1 MPMPKTAPKEL
12 KEPGPLKRWLL
23 EGHVREPDG
32 KYDSEGTVHHTHPW
46 WKVMCLTGVDYFS
59 TLGYQPGIAALAAGA
74 LSPIATLILVLLTL
88 FGALPMYKVVAE
100 HSPHG
105 DGSIS
110 MLEKLLS
117 FWGGKLFVLALMGF
131 AATGFIITITLSAA
145 DATAHLIENPLF
157 HQYLEG
163 RHVGVTFVLL
173 GALGAV
179 FLKGFKEAVGIAVVL
194 VAVYIT
200 LNLIVVGV
208 SFWHVAQDPTAVG
221 NWKDALYKGH
231 SNPAMMVVA
240 AMLLFP
246 RLALGLSGFET
257 GVVVMPLVKGDPAD
271 DPEKPAVRIRNTKKL
286 LTTSAVIMSV
296 MLISSSL
303 VTTLLIPEAE
313 FREASGSQPAGEAYG
328 RALAYLAHKLLG
340 EGFGTVYDFSTI
352 FILWFAG
359 SSAMA
364 GLLNIVPRYLPRYGM
379 APEWTKAV
387 RPLVLIFSAICFLVT
402 YIFKAGVE
410 NQAGAYATGV
420 LGLMT
425 SATVA
430 VTLAVMRERRKW
442 ATLGFGIVTI
452 IFIYTTFVNI
462 FEQPEGLMIAGVFV
476 LGIVAV
482 SFLSRIWR
490 MLEIRVEAIQLDDA
504 ALAMVSEAAENG
516 KTVRI
521 IPNRPE
527 ERNKGEYRRQA
538 HEARADHQIPEKEQI
553 LFFEVYITD
562 PSDFAGTL
570 RVEGHEVGDYQV
582 LRAFGTAVPNSLAAF
597 LLHVREITGKR
608 PHAYLN
614 WTEGNPVAYLF
625 RYLLLGQ
632 GETAPITREILR
644 RVEPDKA
651 RRPMVHTA

>member
-1 MPMPKTAPKEL
+1 MPKTAQEEL
-12 KEPGPLKRWLL
+12 KVPGPFKRWLL

-32 KYDSEGTVHHTHPW
+32 KYDTEHTVHQTHPW

-59 TLGYQPGIAALAAGA
+59 TLGYQPGIAAIAAQA

-117 FWGGKLFVLALMGF
+117 FWGGKLFVLALIGF

-145 DATAHLIENPLF
+145 DATAHLIENPMF

-163 RHVGVTFVLL
+163 RQVGVTFVLL

-179 FLKGFKEAVGIAVVL
+179 FLKGFKEAVGIAVLL
-194 VAVYIT
+194 VAVYIA
-200 LNLIVVGV
+200 LNLVVVGV
-208 SFWHVAQDPTAVG
+208 GFMEIARDPSHFA
-221 NWKDALYKGH
+221 NWKSALYQRH
-231 SNPAMMVVA
+231 TNPAMLVLFS
-240 AMLLFP
+240 MLLFP

-257 GVVVMPLVKGDPAD
+257 GVVVMPLVKGEPNDN
-271 DPEKPAVRIRNTKKL
+271 PEKPAGRIRNAKKL

-296 MLISSSL
+296 MLISSSF

-313 FREASGSQPAGEAYG
+313 FQEAKGGQPAGEAYG
-328 RALAYLAHKLLG
+328 RALAYLAHKYLG
-340 EGFGTVYDFSTI
+340 EGFGTVYDISTI
-352 FILWFAG
+352 LILWFAG

-387 RPLVLIFSAICFLVT
+387 RPLVLIFSAICFFVT

-410 NQAGAYATGV
+410 NQAAAYATGV

-430 VTLAVMRERRKW
+430 VALAVIRERRRW
-442 ATLGFGIVTI
+442 ASIGFGLVAL
-452 IFIYTTFVNI
+452 IFIYTLGVNVVDR
-462 FEQPEGLMIAGVFV
+462 PEGLVIAMIFV
-476 LGIVAV
+476 LAIVLL
-482 SFLSRIWR
+482 SFMSRIWR
-490 MLEIRVEAIQLDDA
+490 MLEIRVNAIQLDDA
-504 ALAMVSEAAENG
+504 ALQMIAEASEDG

-527 ERNKGEYRRQA
+527 ERDKTEYRRQA

-553 LFFEVYITD
+553 MFFEVYVTD
-562 PSDFAGTL
+562 PSDFAGVL
-570 RVEGHEVGDYQV
+570 RVEGHEVGGYQV
-582 LRAFGTAVPNSLAAF
+582 LRAYGTAVPNSLAAF
-597 LLHVREITGKR
+597 LLHVRQITGKR

>member
-1 MPMPKTAPKEL
+1 MPKTAQDEL
-12 KEPGPLKRWLL
+12 KVPGPFKRWLL

-32 KYDSEGTVHHTHPW
+32 KYDTEHTVHQTHPW

-59 TLGYQPGIAALAAGA
+59 TLGYQPGIAAIAAQA

-117 FWGGKLFVLALMGF
+117 FWGGKLFVLALIGF

-145 DATAHLIENPLF
+145 DATAHLIENPMF

-163 RHVGVTFVLL
+163 RQVGVTFVLL

-179 FLKGFKEAVGIAVVL
+179 FLKGFKEAVGIAVLL
-194 VAVYIT
+194 VAVYIA
-200 LNLIVVGV
+200 LNLVVVGV
-208 SFWHVAQDPTAVG
+208 GFMEIARDPSHFA
-221 NWKDALYKGH
+221 NWKSALYQRH
-231 SNPAMMVVA
+231 TNPAMLVLFS
-240 AMLLFP
+240 MLLFP

-257 GVVVMPLVKGDPAD
+257 GVVVMPLVKGEPNDN
-271 DPEKPAVRIRNTKKL
+271 PEKPAGRIRNAKKL

-296 MLISSSL
+296 MLISSSF

-313 FREASGSQPAGEAYG
+313 FQEAKGGQPAGEAYG
-328 RALAYLAHKLLG
+328 RALAYLAHKYLG
-340 EGFGTVYDFSTI
+340 EGFGTVYDISTI
-352 FILWFAG
+352 LILWFAG

-387 RPLVLIFSAICFLVT
+387 RPLVLIFSAICFFVT

-410 NQAGAYATGV
+410 NQAAAYATGV

-430 VTLAVMRERRKW
+430 VALAVIRERRRW
-442 ATLGFGIVTI
+442 ASIGFGLVAL
-452 IFIYTTFVNI
+452 IFIYTLGVNVVDR
-462 FEQPEGLMIAGVFV
+462 PEGLVIAMIFV
-476 LGIVAV
+476 LAIVLL
-482 SFLSRIWR
+482 SFMSRIWR
-490 MLEIRVEAIQLDDA
+490 MLEIRVNAIQLDDA
-504 ALAMVSEAAENG
+504 ALQMIAEASEDG

-527 ERNKGEYRRQA
+527 ERDKTEYRRQA

-553 LFFEVYITD
+553 MFFEVYVTD
-562 PSDFAGTL
+562 PSDFAGVL
-570 RVEGHEVGDYQV
+570 RVEGHEVGGYQV
-582 LRAFGTAVPNSLAAF
+582 LRAYGTAVPNSLAAF
-597 LLHVREITGKR
+597 LLHVRQITGKR